1 MATAPRCGRLIA
13 AVPTPLTPSGACDV
27 DRLATHCRAVI
38 DGGCDGVAVFGT
50 SGEGPSFTIAERVE
64 ATAGLIRHGV
74 PARRITLGVGC
85 AALGDTITLCR
96 ETARLDL
103 AAALVLPPYF
113 YKDVPDDGV
122 YRAFAQIIDGAG
134 ANCPPLLLYN
144 IPPVS
149 AVTLAPPVA
158 ARIATDFPQAVIG
171 AKDSSTDWA
180 YTSALLD
187 AVPQIDIYVGNEPD
201 LPALLARG
209 GAGAI
214 CGIANLAPRLMRQII
229 DGGLT
234 ADEALPRLKAILEV
248 LGRAQ
253 YVPALKAVKAY
264 LAGHSG
270 WRMCRPPLVE
280 CAEDLSA
287 DLGKRFAAL
296 DET

>member
-13 AVPTPLTPSGACDV
+13 AVPTPLMSSGACDI

-64 ATAGLIRHGV
+64 ATTALIRHGI
-74 PARRITLGVGC
+74 PAQRIMLGVGC
-85 AALGDTITLCR
+85 AALGDTVTLCR
-96 ETARLDL
+96 ETTRLGL
-103 AAALVLPPYF
+103 AAALVLPPYY

-134 ANCPPLLLYN
+134 ADCPPLLLYN

-149 AVTLAPPVA
+149 AVALAPQVVA
-158 ARIATDFPQAVIG
+158 RLAADYPQAVVGI
-171 AKDSSTDWA
+171 KDSSSDWA
-180 YTSALLD
+180 YTASLLD
-187 AVPQIDIYVGNEPD
+187 AAPQIDVYVGNEPD

-234 ADEALPRLKAILEV
+234 ADDALPRLQAILAV
-248 LGRAQ
+248 LQRAQ
-253 YVPALKAVKAY
+253 YVPALKAIKAHLTAY
-264 LAGHSG
+264 SG
-270 WRMCRPPLVE
+270 WRICRPPLVE
-280 CAEDLSA
+280 CAEDLSV
-287 DLGKRFAAL
+287 DLGSRFVAL